1 MIYLGMLFCL
11 GLIIYGGCVFY
22 KIRYSK
28 HICLQFN
35 QSKKIEK
42 SYQIHS
48 FGGIV
53 QPPEIIDVFPY
64 VNGFVEQVFVRYG
77 QMVEA
82 GERLLQIGQRPYIVA
97 KETSYAHL
105 QSAKQHLK
113 AVQAY
118 YQRLDNKKDEELP
131 LNERQKVE
139 EACVLAQKRVNVA
152 LAKYEQAFKNY
163 TYTNLKA
170 PVKGLIIQMNVS
182 LKNYVSPA
190 GKALFRIV
198 NKSSVLVKCHIP
210 DILYKELMNKT
221 QNLMTVQ
228 LVMSENPPCIYTG
241 VFKSAESNPNSSKS
255 ELTVYFEFPNPDD
268 KLREGDKLNI
278 RLIQEVLQ
286 KAPLVLPK
294 KNMFLAF
301 YPTITSFCFKGNF
314 LFDKKYRSDKQCLR
328 GRG

>member
-1 MIYLGMLFCL
+1 MTYIFMFGGFCL
-11 GLIIYGGCVFY
+11 VVCGRYIY
-22 KIRYSK
+22 
-28 HICLQFN
+28 
-35 QSKKIEK
+35 KKIK
-42 SYQIHS
+42 RKNNQINISGNPQKTYETHQIV
-48 FGGIV
+48 GIV
-53 QPPEIIDVFPY
+53 QPAEEIEIIPY
-64 VNGFVEQVFVRYG
+64 ISGFVEKVCVKRG

-113 AVQAY
+113 AVQIY
-118 YQRLDNKKDEELP
+118 CQRLNDKTDEELP
-131 LNERQKVE
+131 PDERQKVE
-139 EACVLAQKRVNVA
+139 ESCVLAQKRVNVA

-170 PVKGLIIQMNVS
+170 PTKGILTQVNVKP
-182 LKNYVSPA
+182 KNYVSPA

-198 NKSSVLVKCHIP
+198 NKSSVIVQCHIP

-228 LVMSENPPCIYTG
+228 LVVSENPPCIYTG
-241 VFKSAESNPNSSKS
+241 VFKSAESNADSSKS
-255 ELTVYFEFPNPDD
+255 ELTVYFEFPNSDD

-286 KAPLVLPK
+286 REPLVLPK

-301 YPTITSFCFKGNF
+301 YPAITSFCFKGNF

-328 GRG
+328 RRG

>member
-1 MIYLGMLFCL
+1 MTYIFMFGGFCL
-11 GLIIYGGCVFY
+11 VVYGRYIY
-22 KIRYSK
+22 
-28 HICLQFN
+28 
-35 QSKKIEK
+35 KKIK
-42 SYQIHS
+42 RKNNQINISENPQKTYEIHQII
-48 FGGIV
+48 GIV
-53 QPPEIIDVFPY
+53 QPAEEIEIIPY
-64 VNGFVEQVFVRYG
+64 ISGFVEKVCVKRG

-113 AVQAY
+113 AVQIY
-118 YQRLDNKKDEELP
+118 CQRLNDKTDEELSP
-131 LNERQKVE
+131 DERQKVE
-139 EACVLAQKRVNVA
+139 EACVLAQKKVNVA

-198 NKSSVLVKCHIP
+198 NKSSVIVQCHIP

-228 LVMSENPPCIYTG
+228 LVVSENPPCIYTG
-241 VFKSAESNPNSSKS
+241 VFKSAESNPDSSKS

-286 KAPLVLPK
+286 REPLVLPK

-301 YPTITSFCFKGNF
+301 YPTITSFCFKGNLSF
-314 LFDKKYRSDKQCLR
+314 IKKYHLHKQNLTR
-328 GRG
+328 RM

>member
-1 MIYLGMLFCL
+1 M
-11 GLIIYGGCVFY
+11 
-22 KIRYSK
+22 
-28 HICLQFN
+28 
-35 QSKKIEK
+35 
-42 SYQIHS
+42 
-48 FGGIV
+48 
-53 QPPEIIDVFPY
+53 
-64 VNGFVEQVFVRYG
+64 NGFVEQVFVRYG